1 MAQLRVCSALRQSLS
16 GGWFPDCRE
25 TADGTAGPA
34 GEETWKAGR
43 SRSTPQFRSLPESRD
58 SGSVAVL
65 GFERGPKGGSP
76 CT

>member
-16 GGWFPDCRE
+16 GGWFPDRRE

-43 SRSTPQFRSLPESRD
+43 SRSAPQFRGLPESRN
-58 SGSVAVL
+58 SGSVAIL
-65 GFERGPKGGSP
+65 GFEGGPEGGSP